1 MISVSSLQRYLGREI
16 VVFSCEYDDEGDLRQ
31 ILTARLISIEDGC
44 LCLGSDEVPAGEV
57 DWLVDLRLVGAVA
70 LQVKAEKPEKLQ
82 ALDGGK
88 VRRLK
93 REELEPA

>member
-16 VVFSCEYDDEGDLRQ
+16 VVFACEYDDEGDLRQ
-31 ILTARLISIEDGC
+31 ILTARLLSIEDGC
-44 LCLGSDEVPAGEV
+44 LALGSEEVPPGEI

-70 LQVKAEKPEKLQ
+70 VKAEKPEKLQ